1 MKRSTASRI
10 RVCKLDLDR
19 THSQHNPVLESSPKQ
34 TERNVSTSGVVASA
48 DLLDVHAAQS
58 GGTLLR
64 NLPDGFLRGLF
75 VRIFCSALLH
85 AAQVFCAQLAFM
97 EKSVAGQAVAGVAL
111 LTVQNVSVIFGEECA
126 LKLLSAHELLKLI
139 RHTTYPSRKWRLGRR
154 GTLLPLACISWPHHR
169 CIYLAGQ

>member
-1 MKRSTASRI
+1 
-10 RVCKLDLDR
+10 
-19 THSQHNPVLESSPKQ
+19 VLEPSPKQ
-34 TERNVSTSGVVASA
+34 TERNVPTSDVVASA

-85 AAQVFCAQLAFM
+85 AAQVFRAQLAFM
-97 EKSVAGQAVAGVAL
+97 ERSVAGQAVAGVAL

-154 GTLLPLACISWPHHR
+154 GTLLPLACISWSHHR